1 MYRIT
6 HVLLLAGYKGGKVT
20 MLNLYVAPSS
30 ASSRKA
36 RKWLVDHGIEF
47 KERNISRIPLN
58 ADEIKRILRLTEN
71 GSEDIIST
79 RSNAFQKLHVDLDNL
94 TVSQLIDLMVKHPDL
109 IRRPLIFNDEQ
120 LQVGF
125 SEEDIRSFL
134 PRSVRE
140 ASLKQLM
147 DRIS

>member
-1 MYRIT
+1 
-6 HVLLLAGYKGGKVT
+6 LLAGYKGGKVT

>member
-1 MYRIT
+1 
-6 HVLLLAGYKGGKVT
+6 

-47 KERNISRIPLN
+47 KERNISRIPLT

-79 RSNAFQKLHVDLDNL
+79 RSNTFRKLNVNLDNL

-140 ASLKQLM
+140 VSLQKLM
-147 DRIS
+147 NKIS

>member
-1 MYRIT
+1 
-6 HVLLLAGYKGGKVT
+6 

-71 GSEDIIST
+71 GSENIIST

>member
-1 MYRIT
+1 
-6 HVLLLAGYKGGKVT
+6 
-20 MLNLYVAPSS
+20 MLNLYVAQSS

-36 RKWLVDHGIEF
+36 RKWLMDHGIDF
-47 KERNISRIPLN
+47 KERNITRIPLN

-79 RSNAFQKLHVDLDNL
+79 RSNAFRKLHVNLDSL
-94 TVSQLIDLMVKHPDL
+94 TVSQLIELMVQHPDL

-140 ASLKQLM
+140 ASLQQLM
-147 DRIS
+147 NKIS

>member
-134 PRSVRE
+134 PRNVRE

>member
-1 MYRIT
+1 
-6 HVLLLAGYKGGKVT
+6 

-36 RKWLVDHGIEF
+36 RKWLMDHGIDF
-47 KERNISRIPLN
+47 KERNITRIPLN

-79 RSNAFQKLHVDLDNL
+79 RSNAFRKLHVNLDSL
-94 TVSQLIDLMVKHPDL
+94 TVSQLIELMVQHPDL

-140 ASLKQLM
+140 ASLQQLM
-147 DRIS
+147 NKIS

>member
-134 PRSVRE
+134 PRNVRE
-140 ASLKQLM
+140 ASLKHLM

>member
-1 MYRIT
+1 
-6 HVLLLAGYKGGKVT
+6 

-36 RKWLVDHGIEF
+36 RKWLMDHGIDL
-47 KERNISRIPLN
+47 KERNITRIPLN

-79 RSNAFQKLHVDLDNL
+79 RSNAFRKLHVNLDSL
-94 TVSQLIDLMVKHPDL
+94 TVSQLIELMVQHPDL

-140 ASLKQLM
+140 ASLQQLM
-147 DRIS
+147 NKIS